1 MKRNRC
7 VSFFFRRDRFNI
19 FNTLPQ
25 TSDDVMRAS
34 SGKLSTE
41 WFWNVLEML

>member
-1 MKRNRC
+1 MKWNRC
-7 VSFFFRRDRFNI
+7 VSFFTERDRFNM
-19 FNTLPQ
+19 FKTSPQ

-34 SGKLSTE
+34 SGKHSAE